1 MWQPWEGDGPAFV
14 YEQTYAELGSYRLPG
29 TRGTCATQG
38 HAQFCEGN
46 QILGG
51 EAWPLRLLPP
61 NRRYIFAAI
70 IRTEFSRML
79 TEVDVH
85 MVLYDKDQQL
95 VNYYSRMVGLPWNTS
110 ATPAAAAA
118 DGWTRWE
125 WEFVTP
131 PQVAAGRPVFVEY
144 VSNNTMPPHLEVAG
158 LALIETPAAALHP
171 LPGMTGATF
180 RGSVGSLAM
189 SIEECTAQ
197 SITTTA
203 ARYIFSANGTVE
215 ALQRIDMPRRVG
227 TWNLSVPLAGLQV
240 LSSVS
245 GSAGRCVLGNA
256 AITIAVQPDGVVVL
270 VPQVELHAILT
281 NRIGG
286 TFSRLS
292 AGHLLSEDDWGGFT
306 VSPHIP
312 LGSGRLA
319 SNTVLTQG
327 LSFLGLSPDDTN
339 SNTTTDTAGGWR
351 IQWELSPGERLFN
364 SIMPVRPFDWEVRH
378 TLKSRQSPLT

>member
-1 MWQPWEGDGPAFV
+1 
-14 YEQTYAELGSYRLPG
+14 
-29 TRGTCATQG
+29 
-38 HAQFCEGN
+38 
-46 QILGG
+46 
-51 EAWPLRLLPP
+51 
-61 NRRYIFAAI
+61 
-70 IRTEFSRML
+70 
-79 TEVDVH
+79 
-85 MVLYDKDQQL
+85 VLYDKDQQL